1 MRRAAAVTACAVTLV
16 VGAALLAADTGG
28 PAELVQQQLSVGL
41 NVAKMLEQTRADAER
56 DESGQIHVHRAR
68 RADRA
73 ELKRREAAEKAQLE
87 AMREK
92 QKEINQQE
100 KLESMIKTAVD
111 RPQGVH
117 VAVAPAAPAAPA
129 APTRPRRPRRPRL
142 PPHCAT
148 SCCALRLDRRRD
160 TSGSPGEGWG

>member
-41 NVAKMLEQTRADAER
+41 NVAKMFEQTRADAER

-117 VAVAPAAPAAPA
+117 VAAAPAAPA
-129 APTRPRRPRRPRL
+129 APVAAKHPGSDEDSESWGKRKLRDMVAQPVSYTHLTL
-142 PPHCAT
+142 PT
-148 SCCALRLDRRRD
+148 KRIV
-160 TSGSPGEGWG
+160 